1 MFLTTHAAA
10 GALISQHFN
19 SPTAAFFI
27 YIFSHFVMYFIPHGD
42 ETLYQE
48 WLPEKHRRA
57 IILGSI
63 DLFVTAAMV
72 VFLFEITDPAQV
84 GVFSAAIAGSLF
96 PDLVSHVFPFIH
108 KRFREVVVFRPL
120 KILRS
125 KVFLLHPLLKQHNW
139 LHKNFH
145 SFVDNFFDYQV
156 SPLAGFTIQIVILV
170 VLLTTII

>member
-10 GALISQHFN
+10 GALISQQVH
-19 SPTAAFFI
+19 SPAIAFFI
-27 YIFSHFVMYFIPHGD
+27 SILAHFVMDFIPHGD

-48 WLPEKHRRA
+48 WIPEKHRRA

-63 DLFVTAAMV
+63 DLVVTATMV
-72 VFLFEITDPAQV
+72 VFLFEKTDPAQV
-84 GVFSAAIAGSLF
+84 SVYSAAIAGSLF

-108 KRFREVVVFRPL
+108 KKFREVVVFRPL
-120 KILRS
+120 KILRK

-145 SFVDNFFDYQV
+145 SFVDNFFDYQI
-156 SPLAGFTIQIVILV
+156 SPAAGFTIQVVILA
-170 VLLTTII
+170 VLLTTIL